1 MLTNVTIAL
10 LYKLHSS
17 IYAGESLCYMYSI
30 CTENTTTQ
38 VPTTALPLTITAVL
52 PVVITVVLGV
62 IVLVLLIVCTVALRV
77 CLRRKQARM
86 KREIIGN
93 YASCIMNVLM
103 KIYIEGEGRW
113 FTL

>member
-1 MLTNVTIAL
+1 MSLLINVTITL
-10 LYKLHSS
+10 LHRLHSS
-17 IYAGESLCYMYSI
+17 IYAGESLCYMYSN
-30 CTENTTTQ
+30 CTDNTTRH
-38 VPTTALPLTITAVL
+38 VPTTTLPLTVTVVV

-86 KREIIGN
+86 KRDIIGN

-103 KIYIEGEGRW
+103 KIEGEGRW